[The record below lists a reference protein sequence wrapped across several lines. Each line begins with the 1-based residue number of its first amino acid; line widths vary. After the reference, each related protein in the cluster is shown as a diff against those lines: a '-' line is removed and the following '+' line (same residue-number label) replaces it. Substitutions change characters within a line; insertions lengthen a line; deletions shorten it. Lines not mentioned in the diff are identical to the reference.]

1 MRISGLA
8 GVMVL
13 VGAVLLSGCI
23 SQEQYNSVKA
33 QNRIQQQQIV
43 DLESAL
49 SDAKIQL
56 EQCQTQLVS
65 LEDRVGKE
73 GGLKDEEIAALERD
87 IAAKKALIA
96 QMQMRLL
103 QSGVALPPEL
113 SMKLQDFAE
122 GNDMVVFD
130 ANTGVLKFKSDVLF
144 KPGSA
149 KVETGAVSAIKS
161 FCSIMNSSEAKA
173 FDIIVAGHTDDQPIR
188 ASKARHP
195 TNWHLSAH
203 RAIGVLLTMEQN
215 GIASKRLSARGLSE
229 YRPVAENKPDKK
241 GNPLNRRVELYIV
254 PSGT

>member
-1 MRISGLA
+1 MRILGLA
-8 GVMVL
+8 GVVVL

-103 QSGVALPPEL
+103 
-113 SMKLQDFAE
+113 
-122 GNDMVVFD
+122 
-130 ANTGVLKFKSDVLF
+130 
-144 KPGSA
+144 
-149 KVETGAVSAIKS
+149 
-161 FCSIMNSSEAKA
+161 
-173 FDIIVAGHTDDQPIR
+173 
-188 ASKARHP
+188 
-195 TNWHLSAH
+195 
-203 RAIGVLLTMEQN
+203 
-215 GIASKRLSARGLSE
+215 
-229 YRPVAENKPDKK
+229 
-241 GNPLNRRVELYIV
+241 
-254 PSGT
+254 